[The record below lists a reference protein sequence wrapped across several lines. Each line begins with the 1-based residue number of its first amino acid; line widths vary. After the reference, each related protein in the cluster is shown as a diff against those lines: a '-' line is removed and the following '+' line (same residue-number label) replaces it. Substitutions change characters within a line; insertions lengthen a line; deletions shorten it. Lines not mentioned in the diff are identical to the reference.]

1 MVQRVSEQLTK
12 RKERKDSMSVIERAY
27 ELLREWKGEDYVVGM
42 GVMDRLGGLVA
53 KYGKN
58 VLLVSMDTYLK
69 PLTDAAMESIR
80 LAGGRVILDKVV
92 PGARPNAPRE
102 DVYRLETY
110 ILHYQPDV
118 VVALGGGSTIDAC
131 KAAIALAALGS
142 FSGPEIDPYF
152 GTGLVSKALEESGRK
167 QVPLVA
173 VQTSASSGAHLTKYS
188 NITDPAAGQK
198 KLIVDMALVPTACL
212 FDYETTLTMPVSVS
226 IDGALD
232 AISHTFEVFCGAKE
246 DNYELAKDLAE
257 TAIELTVSYAGRV
270 IENPS
275 DREAREALGLA
286 TDLGGYAIM
295 IGGTS
300 GAHLTSFSLVD
311 LTAHGTACGI
321 MNPYY
326 GVFYSPAIQRQ
337 LKVVGDLLIRRG
349 FIQKDAAA
357 LEGRERAEAVAEG
370 LIAFGKSIGA
380 PTKLSDLEGFTD
392 EHVER
397 ILSAAKDP
405 QLSMKLQN
413 MPVPMTAE
421 DVDPYM
427 GPIIRAAVTGDLRG
441 IVNKE

>member
-1 MVQRVSEQLTK
+1 MGIEN
-12 RKERKDSMSVIERAY
+12 MSAIDRAY
-27 ELLREWKGEDYVVGM
+27 ELLKEWKGEDYIVGL
-42 GVMDRLGGLVA
+42 GVMDQLGKLVA
-53 KYGKN
+53 KYGKR

-69 PLTDAAMESIR
+69 PLVDAAMESIR
-80 LAGGRVILDKVV
+80 LAGGTVLFEKAV

-110 ILHYQPDV
+110 LLHYQPDV

-131 KAAIALAALGS
+131 KAAIALAALGKS
-142 FSGPEIDPYF
+142 SQPEIDPYF
-152 GTGLVSKALEESGRK
+152 GTGLISKALEASGER
-167 QVPLVA
+167 QIPLVA

-188 NITDPAAGQK
+188 NITDPIAGQK
-198 KLIVDMALVPTACL
+198 KLIVDMAVVPDASL
-212 FDYETTLTMPVSVS
+212 FDYETTLTMPVNVS

-232 AISHTFEVFCGAKE
+232 AISHTFEVFCGAKS
-246 DNYELAKDLAE
+246 DNYELAKSLAE
-257 TAIELTVSYAGRV
+257 TAIELTVSYAKRV
-270 IENPS
+270 TQNPG

-311 LTAHGTACGI
+311 LVAHGTACGI

-326 GVFYSPAIQRQ
+326 AVFYSPAIQNQ
-337 LKVVGDLLIRRG
+337 LKAVGQILANHG
-349 FIQKDAAA
+349 FIEKDVAA
-357 LEGRERAEAVAEG
+357 LEGRERAIAVAEG

-380 PTKLSDLEGFTD
+380 PTRLSDLEGFSE

-413 MPVPMTAE
+413 MPIPMTIE
-421 DVDPYM
+421 EVDTYM
-427 GPIIRAAVTGDLRG
+427 EPIIRGAVTGDLSG

>member
-1 MVQRVSEQLTK
+1 
-12 RKERKDSMSVIERAY
+12 MSAMEKAY
-27 ELLREWKGEDYVVGM
+27 QLLREWKGDNYIVGM
-42 GVMDRLGGLVA
+42 GVMDRLGEFVVS
-53 KYGKN
+53 YGKK

-69 PLTDAAMESIR
+69 PLVDAAIGSIQS
-80 LAGGRVILDKVV
+80 AGGTVILEKAI

-131 KAAIALAALGS
+131 KAAVALAAIGG
-142 FSGPEIDPYF
+142 FAEPDVDPYF
-152 GTGLVSKALEESGRK
+152 GTGLVSKVLEESGRK
-167 QVPLVA
+167 QIPLVA

-188 NITDPAAGQK
+188 NITDPIAGQK
-198 KLIVDMALVPTACL
+198 KLIVDMAIVPAGAL

-232 AISHTFEVFCGAKE
+232 AISHTFEVFCGANSQ
-246 DNYELAKDLAE
+246 NYELAKSLAQ
-257 TAIELTVSYAGRV
+257 TAIELTISYAGKV
-270 IENPS
+270 IEDPG
-275 DREAREALGLA
+275 DRKAREALGLA

-311 LTAHGTACGI
+311 LVAHGTACGI

-326 GVFYSPAIQRQ
+326 AVFYSPAIQDQ
-337 LKVVGDLLIRRG
+337 LKAVGEILAKHG
-349 FIQKDAAA
+349 FIQKDVAA
-357 LEGRERAEAVAEG
+357 LEGRERAIAVSEG

-380 PTKLSDLEGFTD
+380 PTKLSDLKGFTE
-392 EHVER
+392 EHVEK

-413 MPVPMTAE
+413 MPIPMTTE
-421 DVDPYM
+421 DVDIYM
-427 GPIIRAAVTGDLRG
+427 KPIICGAVTGDLSG